1 MKTCN
6 KEELSKADK
15 FALCTQDAQNWYMVA
30 VQYILRPFLVN
41 VQVDDLMKIYYNI
54 LLGKLSQNPNFIKS
68 RMTGWDFQSLDY
80 PNTPTRKGVF
90 RTAKS
95 LFHMEHTKNAW
106 SVMQISDFKQWWR
119 LHHKLQ
125 KNECKPQLEQMIW
138 NRWNSNELGQMGE
151 KNRWW
156 AMFGNNEWWQNTLVQ
171 VLVTHKLDSIWKV
184 SQTSQQEENTILTP
198 CLDSSLC
205 YTIWANH
212 FLRIVAGHGQF
223 NIFTYL
229 I

>member
-30 VQYILRPFLVN
+30 VQYILRPILVN

-95 LFHMEHTKNAW
+95 LFHMEHKKENAW
-106 SVMQISDFKQWWR
+106 SVMHVSDFKQRWR
-119 LHHKLQ
+119 LHHLLQ
-125 KNECKPQLEQMIW
+125 KKRMQTPVRTNDLEQM
-138 NRWNSNELGQMGE
+138 E
-151 KNRWW
+151 
-156 AMFGNNEWWQNTLVQ
+156 
-171 VLVTHKLDSIWKV
+171 
-184 SQTSQQEENTILTP
+184 
-198 CLDSSLC
+198 
-205 YTIWANH
+205 
-212 FLRIVAGHGQF
+212 
-223 NIFTYL
+223 
-229 I
+229 